1 MDAQEHR
8 DRGGDVGSGDPCQGY
23 RGCRSGSGCWRR
35 LDRRIRRDVT
45 LLAQRGFGH
54 PDPQVAAIAVG
65 RAQATL
71 RAPLRHWALHGV
83 ATVLI
88 GWSVGWT
95 VRLLLGDL
103 DDQGAWF
110 VGPIVGALVMPVWW
124 RVEARQLER
133 ANLAT
138 LDGE

>member
-1 MDAQEHR
+1 MSGLANIEVP
-8 DRGGDVGSGDPCQGY
+8 RGRQAVQA
-23 RGCRSGSGCWRR
+23 WRR
-35 LDRRIRRDVT
+35 LDRRTRRDVT
-45 LLAQRGFGH
+45 WLAQRGAGH

-71 RAPLRHWALHGV
+71 RAPLRHWALVVV
-83 ATVLI
+83 AILLI

-103 DDQGAWF
+103 DDQGTWF
-110 VGPIVGALVMPVWW
+110 WMPIGWALVMPVWW
-124 RVEARQLER
+124 RVAARKLER